1 MESIDSE
8 FGPVRKA
15 KVKVSPGRIIQDV
28 SVDHEQSSLL
38 QKMTLLPIKRPSSE
52 ESNPIDQQDEHREEV
67 SSITTDNKNVNILNN
82 IRLSSK
88 RLKPNASPNEQN
100 LSPKKVQPLDSG
112 FKRFKHFLMRHLYQ
126 SLPPDQTRPYSYLR
140 ETHQEIDRLLKQ
152 SIVQKESHSSILVGP
167 RGSFKTVLLNHEL
180 ALLSERYHQQFIT
193 IRLNG
198 FIHSEQT
205 AINGIA
211 TQLEEQLRK
220 LHGRIRKPV
229 NEDTDIS
236 NGSLTE
242 VFEKILRLLDSA
254 AVSGSQDKSDNEST
268 KITVVFIFDE
278 MDTFAGPVRQTLLYN
293 LFDMVEHARVPVCI
307 FGCTTKLNILDY
319 LEKRV
324 KSRFSQRI
332 IYMPQIEGF
341 QQFIETVEEMLCP
354 PSCDDGL
361 KFVKSW
367 HSLVHNELSKPNSDV
382 HLLVKFNYETFK
394 SLQHLRNGLIPLI
407 FGAKDYESLENS
419 FKTCSKTKSYNH
431 NLLESSLTTKINSL
445 SNLELCILICAART
459 VLKAKDES
467 TNFNLVYAEYE
478 EMIKSINRRIPTM
491 APTKSNE
498 DTTAVIFDNKI
509 KLWKKR
515 DIKNVW
521 ESLLALNFL
530 TEKSA
535 VGLRESAIAAFYASN
550 YQFQGTTIPFDL
562 RRYQTQV
569 TLQGLRRIVPRSSM
583 YHPWT
588 QL

>member
-1 MESIDSE
+1 MENIDCE

-15 KVKVSPGRIIQDV
+15 KVKVNPDRIIQDA

-38 QKMTLLPIKRPSSE
+38 QKITLLPIKRPSSE
-52 ESNPIDQQDEHREEV
+52 DSNPLNQENEHREKGSNTTEDTNV
-67 SSITTDNKNVNILNN
+67 SLLNN

-88 RLKPNASPNEQN
+88 RLRPNNWPSETKFSPR
-100 LSPKKVQPLDSG
+100 KVQPLDSD

-126 SLPPDQTRPYSYLR
+126 SLPPGQTKPYSYLH

-180 ALLSERYHQQFIT
+180 ALLSEKYHQQFIT

-211 TQLEEQLRK
+211 TQLEEQLRR
-220 LHGRIRKPV
+220 LHGQIKTPI

-236 NGSLTE
+236 SGSLTE

-254 AVSGSQDKSDNEST
+254 AVSGSQNKNDTENT

-278 MDTFAGPVRQTLLYN
+278 MDTFAGAVRQTLLYN

-307 FGCTTKLNILDY
+307 FGCTTKLNILEY

-341 QQFIETVEEMLCP
+341 QRFIETVEEMLCP

-361 KFVKSW
+361 KFVESW
-367 HSLVHNELSKPNSDV
+367 NSLVHDELFNPNSDV
-382 HLLVKFNYETFK
+382 HLLVKFNYDTFK

-407 FGAKDYESLENS
+407 FGAKDYESLKNS
-419 FKTCSKTKSYNH
+419 FRTCSKTKSYNQ
-431 NLLESSLTTKINSL
+431 NLLESSIAAKVKSL
-445 SNLELCILICAART
+445 SNLELCILICTART

-478 EMIKSINRRIPTM
+478 EMIKSINRKIPTM
-491 APTKSNE
+491 APTKNNE
-498 DTTAVIFDNKI
+498 DTTPVILDNKI

-535 VGLRESAIAAFYASN
+535 IGLRESAIAAFYASN

-562 RRYQTQV
+562 RRYQSQV

-583 YHPWT
+583 YYPWT

>member
-1 MESIDSE
+1 MESVDSD

-15 KVKVSPGRIIQDV
+15 KVKVNSSRIIQDV
-28 SVDHEQSSLL
+28 SIDHDQSSLL
-38 QKMTLLPIKRPSSE
+38 KKITLLPIKRPLDKSPNENTLGTESAELSSPVNTK
-52 ESNPIDQQDEHREEV
+52 ESN
-67 SSITTDNKNVNILNN
+67 ILSN
-82 IRLSSK
+82 IRLITK
-88 RLKPNASPNEQN
+88 KARTNPINDNATSF
-100 LSPKKVQPLDSG
+100 KVEPLDPD
-112 FKRFKHFLMRHLYQ
+112 FKRFKHYLLRHLYQ
-126 SLPPDQTRPYSYLR
+126 TLPPEQTKPYSFLR
-140 ETHQEIDRLLKQ
+140 ETQQEINRHLKQ

-167 RGSFKTVLLNHEL
+167 RKSFKTFLLNHEL
-180 ALLSERYHQQFIT
+180 ALLSEKFHQQFIT

-211 TQLEEQLRK
+211 TQLEQQLQT
-220 LHGRIRKPV
+220 LHGQITKKEEDV
-229 NEDTDIS
+229 NIS
-236 NGSLTE
+236 SGSLTE

-254 AVSGSQDKSDNEST
+254 AVSGSHSKQNNTS

-278 MDTFAGPVRQTLLYN
+278 IDTFAGPVRQTLLYN

-307 FGCTTKLNILDY
+307 FGCTTKLNILEY

-332 IYMPQIEGF
+332 IYMPQIEDF
-341 QQFIETVEEMLCP
+341 HQFLSTTKEMLSP
-354 PSCDDGL
+354 PSISDFKHVD
-361 KFVKSW
+361 SW
-367 HSLVHNELSKPNSDV
+367 NALVEKEILDPSSNIHRIV
-382 HLLVKFNYETFK
+382 RINYETFR
-394 SLQHLRNGLIPLI
+394 SIPYLRNGIIPLV
-407 FGAKDYESLENS
+407 FGARDYESLQDSFKNCDRLKMYNKNLQENS
-419 FKTCSKTKSYNH
+419 
-431 NLLESSLTTKINSL
+431 LTEKVKSL

-459 VLKAKDES
+459 ALKSKDET

-478 EMIKSINRRIPTM
+478 EMIKSVNKKIPTV
-491 APTKSNE
+491 ASSRINNDSTS
-498 DTTAVIFDNKI
+498 VVFDNTVKI
-509 KLWKKR
+509 WKKR

-562 RRYQTQV
+562 RRYQSQV
-569 TLQGLRRIVPRSSM
+569 TLQGLRRIIPKSSM
-583 YHPWT
+583 YYSWT

>member
-15 KVKVSPGRIIQDV
+15 NVKVNPDKIIQDI
-28 SVDHEQSSLL
+28 SVDHEQNSLL
-38 QKMTLLPIKRPSSE
+38 QRITLLPIKRSSE
-52 ESNPIDQQDEHREEV
+52 SPKEGEEEKEHKETDSSAAFDDEGT
-67 SSITTDNKNVNILNN
+67 SILNN
-82 IRLSSK
+82 VRLNNK
-88 RLKPNASPNEQN
+88 KLKTNDAYSEKDANPQR
-100 LSPKKVQPLDSG
+100 VQPLDSD

-126 SLPPDQTRPYSYLR
+126 TLPPEQIRPYPHLR
-140 ETHQEIDRLLKQ
+140 ETHQEIGRLLRQ
-152 SIVQKESHSSILVGP
+152 SIVQKESHSSILVGH
-167 RGSFKTVLLNHEL
+167 RGSFKTFLLNHEL
-180 ALLSERYHQQFIT
+180 ALLSRRYHQQFIT

-220 LHGRIRKPV
+220 LHGRIERSSTD
-229 NEDTDIS
+229 EDTDIS
-236 NGSLTE
+236 SGSLTE

-254 AVSGSQDKSDNEST
+254 AVGGSQSGSNEST

-278 MDTFAGPVRQTLLYN
+278 IDTFAGPVRQTLLYN

-307 FGCTTKLNILDY
+307 FGCTTKLNILEY

-341 QQFIETVEEMLCP
+341 QQFINAVSEMLCL
-354 PSCDDGL
+354 SALYDDL
-361 KFVKSW
+361 KFIEPW
-367 HSLVHNELSKPNSDV
+367 NSLVHDELSNPSSDV
-382 HLLVKFNYETFK
+382 HRLIKINYETFK
-394 SLQHLRNGLIPLI
+394 SLQNLRNGFIPLI
-407 FGAKDYESLENS
+407 FGARDYESLKHA
-419 FKTCSKTKSYNH
+419 FKTCSRTKAYNN
-431 NLLESSLTTKINSL
+431 NLLESSSTAKIKSL
-445 SNLELCILICAART
+445 SHLELCILICAART

-478 EMIKSINRRIPTM
+478 EMIKNINRRIPTM

-498 DTTAVIFDNKI
+498 NSTPVIFDNKI

-535 VGLRESAIAAFYASN
+535 IGLRESAIAAFYASN

-562 RRYQTQV
+562 RRFQTQV

-583 YHPWT
+583 YYPWT